1 MEVKNFVTIS
11 VKTTVRNCFEL
22 FTITLVILL
31 PLALTAFAILDTDIS
46 RSEISICGVAGTLV
60 WWYICW
66 CIFWFIV

>member
-46 RSEISICGVAGTLV
+46 RLEISICGVAGTLV
-60 WWYICW
+60 WWCICW